1 MRCWTM
7 VLIGLLLV
15 PFLSHLPAQTANKRH
30 GVEINQDVFPQKTP
44 KECLA
49 SVLKAIDGKRI
60 DYLLAHLADPMF
72 VDVRVKAL
80 GNFDEL
86 IRETNAKFAD
96 DPGALKELR
105 RYLKEGEWE
114 EGEEATSVKLKD
126 VKNRAVFFKKIA
138 DRWYMENKQRAETE
152 KK

>member
-1 MRCWTM
+1 MRSWLVILTG
-7 VLIGLLLV
+7 VLLF
-15 PFLSHLPAQTANKRH
+15 PHLPHLPGQTPAKRH

-60 DYLLAHLADPMF
+60 DYLLAHLADPTF

-86 IRETNAKFAD
+86 IRETNAKLAD
-96 DPGALKELR
+96 DPGAVKELR

-114 EGEEATSVKLKD
+114 PGDEATSVKLKD
-126 VKNRAVFFKKIA
+126 VKNRGVFFKKIG